1 MNPSLF
7 RALRRCSGIM
17 ALAVAMPAAQ
27 AASDA
32 GFPSRVISIVVPFSA
47 GGGSDTVARILADGL
62 SKQLNNPV
70 IVENKTGA
78 SGNIGAEYVAR
89 ARPDGHTLLFGSMGL
104 MTVNRHLYKNMPFD
118 PLKDFTAVARL
129 YDTPHVIVANAK
141 LPIASLQ
148 DLIDQAKARPGQISF
163 GSAGA
168 GTSTHLV
175 GELFMHETQA
185 KLLHVPYKGN
195 GPALTDVVA
204 GHIDVMFDQATNSVG
219 HIKAGNLRA
228 LAVTSG
234 TRVGNLPDVPTVAE
248 LKYPGLETT
257 SWTVLAAPAG
267 TPAAVVQKL
276 AEAVKAVLADEKIQA
291 KILESGGVANF
302 EGPQAATKLVE
313 ADDKRWGSLIKAAGI
328 GAN

>member
-1 MNPSLF
+1 MNKPLT
-7 RALRRCSGIM
+7 RALRCAGI
-17 ALAVAMPAAQ
+17 ALALAASAVQ
-27 AASDA
+27 ASDA
-32 GFPSRVISIVVPFSA
+32 KFPSRAISIVVPFSA

-62 SKQLNNPV
+62 SKHLGSPV

-104 MTVNRHLYKNMPFD
+104 MTVNSHLYKNMPFD

-141 LPIASLQ
+141 LPITTLQ
-148 DLIDQAKARPGQISF
+148 KLVDEAKNRPGEISF

-219 HIKAGNLRA
+219 HIKAGNLHA

-234 TRVGNLPDVPTVAE
+234 TRVGSLPNVPTVSE
-248 LKYPGLETT
+248 LNFPELETT
-257 SWTVLAAPAG
+257 SWTVLAAPAD
-267 TPAAVVQKL
+267 TPAPVIQKL
-276 AEAVKAVLADEKIQA
+276 ADAMKAILADDKIRA
-291 KILESGGVANF
+291 KVIESGGVANY
-302 EGPQAATKLVE
+302 EGPEAANKLVQS
-313 ADDKRWGSLIKAAGI
+313 DHKRWGDLIKSAGI
-328 GAN
+328 SVN

>member
-1 MNPSLF
+1 MNQPF
-7 RALRRCSGIM
+7 IRAVRRGAAIV
-17 ALAVAMPAAQ
+17 ALTMTASIAH
-27 AASDA
+27 ASDA
-32 GFPSRVISIVVPFSA
+32 GFPNRVISIVVPFSA

-62 SKQLNNPV
+62 SKQLGNPV

-104 MTVNRHLYKNMPFD
+104 MTVNRHLYKNMPFN

-141 LPIASLQ
+141 LPITSLQ
-148 DLIDQAKARPGQISF
+148 KLIDEAKARPGEISF

-175 GELFMHETQA
+175 GELFMHETQV

-219 HIKAGNLRA
+219 HIKAGNLHA

-234 TRVGNLPDVPTVAE
+234 TRVGNLPDVPTVVE
-248 LKYPGLETT
+248 LKFPELETT

-276 AEAVKAVLADEKIQA
+276 SEAIKATLADEKIQA
-291 KILESGGVANF
+291 KIVESGGVANF
-302 EGPQAATKLVE
+302 EGPDAANKLVE
-313 ADDKRWGSLIKAAGI
+313 ADDKRWGMLIKAAGI
-328 GAN
+328 GVN